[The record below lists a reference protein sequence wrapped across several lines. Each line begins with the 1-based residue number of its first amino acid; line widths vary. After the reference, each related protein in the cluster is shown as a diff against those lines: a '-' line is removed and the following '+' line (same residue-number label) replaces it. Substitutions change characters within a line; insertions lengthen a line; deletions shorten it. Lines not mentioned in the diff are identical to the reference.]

1 LGTCAR
7 TLRRKCVAET
17 VLPGNDKE

>member
-7 TLRRKCVAET
+7 TLRRKFVAET